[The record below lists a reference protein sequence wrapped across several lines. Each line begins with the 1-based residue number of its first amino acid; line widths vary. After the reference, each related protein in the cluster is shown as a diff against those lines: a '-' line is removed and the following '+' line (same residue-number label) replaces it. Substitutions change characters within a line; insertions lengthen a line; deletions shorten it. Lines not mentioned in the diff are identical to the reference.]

1 MRAGGYSLL
10 VATGPGHEE
19 ATMQDFLTVAQAAE
33 ELGITPSGL
42 RTAINEGRLTR
53 TLLHARTSLIPREE
67 VERYRREHL
76 GQRGKRKKKPAD
88 PAE

>member
-1 MRAGGYSLL
+1 VLA
-10 VATGPGHEE
+10 ATGLNPEE
-19 ATMQDFLTVAQAAE
+19 ARMQDFLTVAQAAE

-53 TLLHARTSLIPREE
+53 TLLHARTSLIPRTE

-76 GQRGKRKKKPAD
+76 GQRGKRKKKPVE